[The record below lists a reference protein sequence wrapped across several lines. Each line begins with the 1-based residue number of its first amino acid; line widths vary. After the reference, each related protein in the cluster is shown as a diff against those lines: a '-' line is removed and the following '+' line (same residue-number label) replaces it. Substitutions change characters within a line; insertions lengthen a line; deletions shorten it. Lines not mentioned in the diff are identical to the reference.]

1 MSSIALSFNNVDLTT
16 IDNGD
21 GQLWVTS
28 KQLAEALNYKTADS
42 ITRIYNRYSDE
53 FTDSMS
59 QTLTVTEAVNSATN
73 ENKGSLSVTTRIFSL
88 RGCHLLAM
96 FARTKVA
103 KDFRV
108 WVLNILDAHVANDLN
123 KGYQLGSLQSM
134 RDENRARYAVG
145 FTVASGGGKTLSN
158 WKHEKHAL
166 DSELQVI
173 DNLMQPL
180 LTGFNEA
187 KAVEVVK

>member
-1 MSSIALSFNNVDLTT
+1 MASIALSFNNVDLTPV
-16 IDNGD
+16 NNND
-21 GQLWVTS
+21 GQIWVTS
-28 KQLAEALNYKTADS
+28 SELAKALGYKSSKS
-42 ITRIYNRYSDE
+42 ITNLYNANACE
-53 FTDSMS
+53 FTDTMS
-59 QTLTVTEAVNSATN
+59 TVIDVVTVRKT
-73 ENKGSLSVTTRIFSL
+73 GSIVMPTRIFSL
-88 RGCHLLAM
+88 RGCHLIGM
-96 FARTKVA
+96 FARTKIA
-103 KDFRV
+103 QDFRV
-108 WVLNILDAHVANDLN
+108 WVLNILDAHVASDLN

>member
-1 MSSIALSFNNVDLTT
+1 MASIALSFNNVDLTP

-21 GQLWVTS
+21 GQIWLTS
-28 KQLAEALNYKTADS
+28 SELAKAIGYKSSKS
-42 ITRIYNRYSDE
+42 ITNLYNANAHE
-53 FTDSMS
+53 FTDSM
-59 QTLTVTEAVNSATN
+59 TLVIE
-73 ENKGSLSVTTRIFSL
+73 SVTKGFGSGNSKKPVRIFSL
-88 RGCHLLAM
+88 RGCHLIGM
-96 FARTKVA
+96 FARTKIA
-103 KDFRV
+103 QDFRI

-123 KGYQLGSLQSM
+123 QGYQLGSLQSM

-145 FTVASGGGKTLSN
+145 FTVAGQGGKVLNS

-166 DSELQVI
+166 DTELQVI

>member
-1 MSSIALSFNNVDLTT
+1 MSSIALSFNNVDLTP

-21 GQLWVTS
+21 GQIWLTS
-28 KQLAEALNYKTADS
+28 SELAKAIGYKSSKS
-42 ITRIYNRYSDE
+42 ITNLYNANACE
-53 FTDSMS
+53 FTDSM
-59 QTLTVTEAVNSATN
+59 TLVIE
-73 ENKGSLSVTTRIFSL
+73 SVTKGFGSGSSKKPVRIFSL
-88 RGCHLLAM
+88 RGCHLIGM
-96 FARTKVA
+96 FARTKIA
-103 KDFRV
+103 QDFRV
-108 WVLNILDAHVANDLN
+108 WVLNVLDAHVANDLN

-158 WKHEKHAL
+158 WKHEKSAL

-180 LTGFNEA
+180 MTGFNDA
-187 KAVEVVK
+187 KLIK